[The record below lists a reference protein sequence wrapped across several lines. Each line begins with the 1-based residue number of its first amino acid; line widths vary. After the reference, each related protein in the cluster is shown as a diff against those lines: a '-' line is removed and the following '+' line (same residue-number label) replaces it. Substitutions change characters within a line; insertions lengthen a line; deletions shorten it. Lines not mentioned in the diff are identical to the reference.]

1 LPLSRGESSLI
12 RLKELSFTYN
22 GAEKPALKDIDLTIE
37 DGQFVL
43 LTGASGGG
51 KSTLCRCFNG
61 LVPHFYGGKISG
73 KAEVQ
78 GLDILKTPPR
88 ELATRVGMVFQDPE
102 NQLVTADVEREIA
115 FGLENLGYPKNL
127 IARRIEEALDTAG
140 IAGLRY
146 ARNNELSGGEKQKVA
161 IAAVLALHPEVL
173 VLDEPTSELDPQSA
187 EEVLRLLERLN
198 DELGLTVILIEQR
211 LDRVVHLVD
220 RMLVMA
226 DGKIIAGGTPGE
238 VLNGNTDGLSIG
250 LPPVIRLM
258 RQLNS
263 RNAALNGLPL
273 TVKDA
278 RLRLQK
284 VLQGARTASFA
295 EEADKPEPILNID
308 KLWFS
313 YGERAVLRN
322 INLDIDRGGF
332 IAVMGRNA
340 SGKTTL
346 VKQLNGL
353 LKPSKGRVRLEGMD
367 TRKSTVAALSQRVGY
382 VFQNPN
388 DHLFADTVEDEI
400 AFSLRNRGADEKQI
414 ASAVE
419 VMLDEFELTEYRKS
433 YPRNL
438 SGGERQRVALAS
450 VLVGEP
456 EVIIL
461 DEPTRGM
468 DYVLKKKLIDYLD
481 GYRRRGNTVIMVS
494 HDVETVAE
502 CAQRVVLL
510 SEGRVVVEGSKRE
523 VLAKALIFSP
533 QINRL
538 AQALSGYG
546 VADNTLT
553 VSEMLEQIG

>member
-1 LPLSRGESSLI
+1 LI
-12 RLKELSFTYN
+12 RIRELSFSYN
-22 GAEKPALKDIDLTIE
+22 GADKPALSKINLTIE

-43 LTGASGGG
+43 ITGASGGG

-61 LVPHFYGGKISG
+61 LVPHFYGGRIGG

-78 GLDILKTPPR
+78 GMDILTHPPR
-88 ELATRVGMVFQDPE
+88 ELATKVGMVFQDPE
-102 NQLVTADVEREIA
+102 NQLVTSDVEREIA

-140 IAGLRY
+140 IANLRF

-161 IAAVLALHPEVL
+161 IASVLALHPEIL

-220 RMLVMA
+220 RILVMGGGEIIA
-226 DGKIIAGGTPGE
+226 DGTPREVMGGDI
-238 VLNGNTDGLSIG
+238 DGLGIG

-258 RQLNS
+258 RKLQGKDPP
-263 RNAALNGLPL
+263 LNGLPL

-278 RLRLQK
+278 RLQLQK
-284 VLQGARTASFA
+284 VLQGVKTAEFA
-295 EEADKPEPILNID
+295 GGGAKAETVLNMD

-322 INLDIDRGGF
+322 INLDIDRGEF
-332 IAVMGRNA
+332 IAIMGRNA

-346 VKQLNGL
+346 VKQFNGL
-353 LKPSKGRVRLEGMD
+353 LKPTRGRVRLEGVD
-367 TRKSTVAALSQRVGY
+367 TRKSTAAELSQKVGY

-400 AFSLRNRGADEKQI
+400 AFSLRNRGADEAEI
-414 ASAVE
+414 TRAVE
-419 VMLDEFELTEYRKS
+419 QMLDEFELTRYRKS

-438 SGGERQRVALAS
+438 SGGEKQRVALAS
-450 VLVGEP
+450 VLAAEP

-468 DYVLKKKLIDYLD
+468 DYLLKKKLINYLD
-481 GYRRRGNTVIMVS
+481 DYRRRGNTVIMVS

-502 CAQRVVLL
+502 CARRVVLL
-510 SEGRVVVEGSKRE
+510 SEGRVVVVGNKRE
-523 VLAKALIFSP
+523 VLAKALLFSP

>member
-1 LPLSRGESSLI
+1 LI
-12 RLKELSFTYN
+12 RLREFNFSYN
-22 GAEKPALKDIDLTIE
+22 GADRPALNNINLTIE

-51 KSTLCRCFNG
+51 KSTLCRVFNG

-73 KAEVQ
+73 QAEVQ
-78 GLDILKTPPR
+78 GLDILKTPPK
-88 ELATRVGMVFQDPE
+88 ELATKVGMVFQDPE
-102 NQLVTADVEREIA
+102 NQLVTTDVEREIA

-140 IAGLRY
+140 IAQLRF

-161 IAAVLALHPEVL
+161 IASVLALHPEIL

-220 RMLVMA
+220 RLLVMGGGEIIA
-226 DGKIIAGGTPGE
+226 DGAPREVMGGDIE
-238 VLNGNTDGLSIG
+238 GLGIG

-258 RQLNS
+258 RQLQGKEL
-263 RNAALNGLPL
+263 ALNGLPL

-278 RLRLQK
+278 RLQLQR
-284 VLQGARTASFA
+284 VLQNVKTSAFADAGASS
-295 EEADKPEPILNID
+295 EPVLNVD

-332 IAVMGRNA
+332 IGIMGRNA

-346 VKQLNGL
+346 VKQFNGL
-353 LKPSKGRVRLEGMD
+353 LKPTRGRVRLEGVD
-367 TRKSTVAALSQRVGY
+367 TSKSTAAELSRRVGY

-388 DHLFADTVEDEI
+388 DHLFADSVEDEI
-400 AFSLRNRGADEKQI
+400 AFSLRNRGADETEITK
-414 ASAVE
+414 AVAE
-419 VMLDEFELTEYRKS
+419 MLDEFELGRYRQS

-438 SGGERQRVALAS
+438 SGGEKQRVALAS
-450 VLVGEP
+450 VLAGQP
-456 EVIIL
+456 EIIVL

-468 DYVLKKKLIDYLD
+468 DYVLKKKLINYLD
-481 GYRRRGNTVIMVS
+481 DYRRRGNTVIMVS
-494 HDVETVAE
+494 HDVETIAE
-502 CAQRVVLL
+502 CARRVVLL
-510 SEGRVVVEGSKRE
+510 SEGRVVVEGGKRE
-523 VLAKALIFSP
+523 VLAKALLFSP

-546 VADNTLT
+546 VADTTLT

>member
-1 LPLSRGESSLI
+1 
-12 RLKELSFTYN
+12 
-22 GAEKPALKDIDLTIE
+22 
-37 DGQFVL
+37 
-43 LTGASGGG
+43 
-51 KSTLCRCFNG
+51 
-61 LVPHFYGGKISG
+61 
-73 KAEVQ
+73 
-78 GLDILKTPPR
+78 
-88 ELATRVGMVFQDPE
+88 
-102 NQLVTADVEREIA
+102 
-115 FGLENLGYPKNL
+115 
-127 IARRIEEALDTAG
+127 
-140 IAGLRY
+140 
-146 ARNNELSGGEKQKVA
+146 
-161 IAAVLALHPEVL
+161 
-173 VLDEPTSELDPQSA
+173 
-187 EEVLRLLERLN
+187 VLRLLERLN

-220 RMLVMA
+220 RMLVM
-226 DGKIIAGGTPGE
+226 GGGEIIAGGSPGE
-238 VLNGNTDGLSIG
+238 VMNGNIAGLGIG

-258 RQLNS
+258 RELES
-263 RNAALNGLPL
+263 HNASLNGLPL

-284 VLQGARTASFA
+284 VLQGAKTASFA
-295 EEADKPEPILNID
+295 EGVGGLEPVLNMD
-308 KLWFS
+308 RVWFA

-353 LKPSKGRVRLEGMD
+353 LKPSKGRVRLEGVD
-367 TRKSTVAALSQRVGY
+367 TRKSTVAELSRRVGY

-388 DHLFADTVEDEI
+388 DHLFADTVEGEI
-400 AFSLRNRGADEKQI
+400 AFSLRNRGADEAQI
-414 ASAVE
+414 AKAVAG
-419 VMLDEFELTEYRKS
+419 MLDEFELSQYRKS

-468 DYVLKKKLIDYLD
+468 DYVLKKKLINYLD
-481 GYRRRGNTVIMVS
+481 DYRRRGNTVIMVT

-502 CAQRVVLL
+502 CAERVVLL
-510 SEGRVVVEGSKRE
+510 SEGRVVVDGSKRE
-523 VLAKALIFSP
+523 VLSKALLFSP

-546 VADNTLT
+546 VADTTLT

>member
-1 LPLSRGESSLI
+1 LI
-12 RLKELSFTYN
+12 RLRELSFTYN
-22 GAEKPALKDIDLTIE
+22 GADRPTLRKINLTIE

-43 LTGASGGG
+43 ITGASGGG

-73 KAEVQ
+73 TAEVQ
-78 GLDILKTPPR
+78 GMDILEHPPR
-88 ELATRVGMVFQDPE
+88 ELATKVGMVFQDPE
-102 NQLVTADVEREIA
+102 NQLVTTDVEREIA

-127 IARRIEEALDTAG
+127 IARRIEEVLDTVG
-140 IAGLRY
+140 IAHLRL
-146 ARNNELSGGEKQKVA
+146 ARNTELSGGEMQKVA
-161 IAAVLALHPEVL
+161 IASVLALHPEVL

-211 LDRVVHLVD
+211 LDRVIHLVD
-220 RMLVMA
+220 RLLVM
-226 DGKIIAGGTPGE
+226 GGGEIIADGTPGE
-238 VLNGNTDGLSIG
+238 VMGGDTDGLGIG

-258 RQLNS
+258 RQLQS
-263 RNAALNGLPL
+263 TNASLNGLSL

-284 VLQGARTASFA
+284 VLQDVKTAEFTDAGANAKPVLNV
-295 EEADKPEPILNID
+295 DKV
-308 KLWFS
+308 WFS

-322 INLDIDRGGF
+322 INLDIDSGGF
-332 IAVMGRNA
+332 IAIMGRNA

-346 VKQLNGL
+346 VKQFNGL
-353 LKPSKGRVRLEGMD
+353 LKPSKGRVRLDGVD
-367 TRKSTVAALSQRVGY
+367 TRKSSVAELSQQVGY

-388 DHLFADTVEDEI
+388 DHLFADTVEEEI
-400 AFSLRNRGADEKQI
+400 AFSLRNRGVDEAEI
-414 ASAVE
+414 ARAVE
-419 VMLDEFELTEYRKS
+419 GMLNEFELGRYRKS

-438 SGGERQRVALAS
+438 SGGEKQRVALAS
-450 VLVGEP
+450 VLVGQP
-456 EVIIL
+456 KVIVL

-468 DYVLKKKLIDYLD
+468 DYVLKKKLVSFLDDY
-481 GYRRRGNTVIMVS
+481 RHRGNTVIMVT
-494 HDVETVAE
+494 HDVETIAE

-523 VLAKALIFSP
+523 VLSKALLFSP

-546 VADNTLT
+546 VADTTLT
-553 VSEMLEQIG
+553 VDEMLEQIG

>member
-1 LPLSRGESSLI
+1 LIKIRGLN
-12 RLKELSFTYN
+12 FTYN
-22 GAEKPALKDIDLTIE
+22 GAEKPALRNIDLTIE

-78 GLDILKTPPR
+78 GLDILAHSPK
-88 ELATRVGMVFQDPE
+88 ELATKVGMVFQDPE

-127 IARRIEEALDTAG
+127 IARRIEEALDTVG
-140 IAGLRY
+140 IAPLRF

-161 IAAVLALHPEVL
+161 IASVLALHPEVL

-220 RMLVMA
+220 RMLVMGG
-226 DGKIIAGGTPGE
+226 GKIIAEGTPGE
-238 VLNGNTDGLSIG
+238 VMNGDIGGLGIG

-258 RQLNS
+258 RELES
-263 RNAALNGLPL
+263 HNASLNGLPL

-284 VLQGARTASFA
+284 VLRGVKRADLA
-295 EEADKPEPILNID
+295 EGVGGLEPVLNID

-353 LKPSKGRVRLEGMD
+353 LKPSKGRVRLEGVD
-367 TRKSTVAALSQRVGY
+367 TRKSTVAELSRRVGY

-400 AFSLRNRGADEKQI
+400 AFSLRNRGVDEAQI

-419 VMLDEFELTEYRKS
+419 VMLDEFELSQYRHS

-438 SGGERQRVALAS
+438 SGGESCPGFGAGGRA
-450 VLVGEP
+450 
-456 EVIIL
+456 
-461 DEPTRGM
+461 
-468 DYVLKKKLIDYLD
+468 
-481 GYRRRGNTVIMVS
+481 RGN
-494 HDVETVAE
+494 
-502 CAQRVVLL
+502 RP
-510 SEGRVVVEGSKRE
+510 R
-523 VLAKALIFSP
+523 
-533 QINRL
+533 
-538 AQALSGYG
+538 
-546 VADNTLT
+546 
-553 VSEMLEQIG
+553 

>member
-1 LPLSRGESSLI
+1 LI
-12 RLKELSFTYN
+12 RLREFSFTYN
-22 GAEKPALKDIDLTIE
+22 GAEKPALENINLTIE

-61 LVPHFYGGKISG
+61 LVPHFYGGRISG
-73 KAEVQ
+73 QAEVQ
-78 GLDILKTPPR
+78 GMDILKHPPR
-88 ELATRVGMVFQDPE
+88 ELAARVGMVFQDPE
-102 NQLVTADVEREIA
+102 NQMVTTDVEREIA
-115 FGLENLGYPKNL
+115 FGLENLGYPRNL
-127 IARRIEEALDTAG
+127 IARRIEEALDATG
-140 IAGLRY
+140 IASLRF
-146 ARNNELSGGEKQKVA
+146 ARHNELSGGEKQKVA
-161 IAAVLALHPEVL
+161 IASVLALHPEIL

-198 DELGLTVILIEQR
+198 DELGLTVVLIEQR

-226 DGKIIAGGTPGE
+226 GGQIIADGTPLE
-238 VLNGNTDGLSIG
+238 VASGDGDSLGIG

-258 RQLNS
+258 QSLRGKSLT
-263 RNAALNGLPL
+263 LNGLPL

-278 RLRLQK
+278 RLQLQK
-284 VLQGARTASFA
+284 ALHGVKTAVFARDGGSLRPVINA
-295 EEADKPEPILNID
+295 D

-322 INLDIDRGGF
+322 INLGVDQGGF
-332 IAVMGRNA
+332 IAIMGRNA

-346 VKQLNGL
+346 VKQFNGL
-353 LKPSKGRVRLEGMD
+353 LKPTKGRVVLDGVD
-367 TRKSTVAALSQRVGY
+367 TRKSSAADLSQRVGY

-400 AFSLRNRGADEKQI
+400 AFSLRNRGADE
-414 ASAVE
+414 SAVNKA
-419 VMLDEFELTEYRKS
+419 VDGMLSEFELECYRKS

-438 SGGERQRVALAS
+438 SGGEKQRVALAS
-450 VLVGEP
+450 VLAAEP
-456 EVIIL
+456 EIVIL

-468 DYVLKKKLIDYLD
+468 DYLLKKKLIGFLD
-481 GYRRRGNTVIMVS
+481 DYRRKGRTVIMVS
-494 HDVETVAE
+494 HDVETIAE
-502 CAQRVVLL
+502 CAERVVLL
-510 SEGRVVVEGSKRE
+510 SEGRVVVEGGKRE
-523 VLAKALIFSP
+523 VLSKALLFSP

-538 AQALSGYG
+538 AQALGGYG
-546 VADNTLT
+546 VADTTLT